1 MRGVTVKIAEVS
13 KKYGLSADTLRY
25 YERAGLL
32 GQVTRTKS
40 GIRNYS
46 DEDCE
51 RIEFVMTMRNA
62 GIPVEMLAEYVSLF
76 ERGEEGAICARPF
89 CSSNAK
95 SFPNESRNLTKHSN
109 GLTTKSKAAHS
120 AAQRVPGRR
129 IGWCPGPSAIK

>member
-1 MRGVTVKIAEVS
+1 MLQRAPGTGLRVIGMRGVTVKIAEVS

-76 ERGEEGAICARPF
+76 ERGEEGAILRKAVLQQQREIVSKRITELNETLKWIDDEIESCA
-89 CSSNAK
+89 
-95 SFPNESRNLTKHSN
+95 
-109 GLTTKSKAAHS
+109 
-120 AAQRVPGRR
+120 
-129 IGWCPGPSAIK
+129 

>member
-32 GQVTRTKS
+32 GRVTRTKS

-76 ERGEEGAICARPF
+76 ERGEEGAILRKAVLQQQREIVSKRITELNETLKWIDDEIESCA
-89 CSSNAK
+89 
-95 SFPNESRNLTKHSN
+95 
-109 GLTTKSKAAHS
+109 
-120 AAQRVPGRR
+120 
-129 IGWCPGPSAIK
+129 